1 MHKDQAILYIW
12 IMPKLSILWFTVSCC
27 TNCHVLES
35 YMVDNQ
41 GWVEKSDAGRKLK
54 LARQQLTVG
63 TWNVRTLR
71 EIGKLQQLRIQ
82 IKRSNKGHMDGIR

>member
-1 MHKDQAILYIW
+1 
-12 IMPKLSILWFTVSCC
+12 
-27 TNCHVLES
+27 
-35 YMVDNQ
+35 MVDNQ

-71 EIGKLQQLRIQ
+71 EIGKLQQLRIE
-82 IKRSNKGHMDGIR
+82 IKRYQCNILGLAKVTWIGSGEMNGGEFIWSGEDDERNRGVGFC